1 MQRLGQALGAYVVL
15 SAKPGMAHFR
25 RHIPT
30 AAAQMLRALSTLT
43 MPELAAV
50 SAELA
55 AYVP

>member
-1 MQRLGQALGAYVVL
+1 
-15 SAKPGMAHFR
+15 
-25 RHIPT
+25 
-30 AAAQMLRALSTLT
+30 MLRALSTLT